1 MSDLPK
7 TTFGRT
13 GFEVTRLGYGAM
25 ELMAGL
31 RGRAIEAQPAKRLLN
46 AVLDAGINFIDTSP
60 DYGNS
65 EILIGEA
72 ISHRRDQ
79 YFLASKC
86 GCPINQPRPAS
97 GERPPHV
104 FTRQN
109 IRACVEQSLKRMK
122 TDHLDLV
129 QFHHNPTR
137 SVLEE
142 NDSVAELD
150 VLKAEG
156 KIRFTGMSGDLPN
169 LKEQIEMGV
178 FDAFQIPYSLAQPQ
192 HHEWITKASRG
203 GAGTVIRSDV
213 ARSAR
218 ATTATSHHGL
228 FGRVR
233 DALQGRKDVWHR
245 ANFDDLRENMSM
257 MEFML
262 RFTISHSHVN
272 TTIVGTLNPDH
283 LADNVRAASRGPLSD
298 DVYEEAKRRV
308 SRLFDSPES
317 T

>member
-1 MSDLPK
+1 MNDLPK
-7 TTFGRT
+7 TTLGRT

-31 RGRAIEAQPAKRLLN
+31 RGRAIEAKPAKRLLN

-60 DYGNS
+60 DYGDS
-65 EILIGEA
+65 EMLIGEA

-97 GERPPHV
+97 GERAPHV

-109 IRACVEQSLKRMK
+109 IRACVEQSLARMK

-169 LKEQIEMGV
+169 LKEQVEMGV

-192 HHEWITKASRG
+192 HHEWITRASRA

-213 ARSAR
+213 ARSVR
-218 ATTATSHHGL
+218 ATTAT
-228 FGRVR
+228 
-233 DALQGRKDVWHR
+233 
-245 ANFDDLRENMSM
+245 DDLRENMSM

-272 TTIVGTLNPDH
+272 TTIVGTLSLDH
-283 LADNVRAASRGPLSD
+283 LMDNVRAARSGPLPD

-317 T
+317 I

>member
-7 TTFGRT
+7 TTLGRT

-60 DYGNS
+60 DYGDS

-137 SVLEE
+137 AVLEE

-178 FDAFQIPYSLAQPQ
+178 FDAFQIPYSPVQPE
-192 HHEWITKASRG
+192 HHEWITRASRA

-218 ATTATSHHGL
+218 ATTAT
-228 FGRVR
+228 
-233 DALQGRKDVWHR
+233 
-245 ANFDDLRENMSM
+245 DDLRENMSM

>member
-109 IRACVEQSLKRMK
+109 IRACVEQSLARMK

-137 SVLEE
+137 AVLEE
-142 NDSVAELD
+142 NDSVAELE

-169 LKEQIEMGV
+169 LREQIEMGV
-178 FDAFQIPYSLAQPQ
+178 FDAFQIPYSLAQPE
-192 HHEWITKASRG
+192 HHEWITRASRG

-218 ATTATSHHGL
+218 ATTAT
-228 FGRVR
+228 
-233 DALQGRKDVWHR
+233 
-245 ANFDDLRENMSM
+245 DDLRENMSM

-283 LADNVRAASRGPLSD
+283 LADNVRAAKRGPLSD

-308 SRLFDSPES
+308 SRQFDSPES

>member
-1 MSDLPK
+1 MSDLPR
-7 TTFGRT
+7 TMLGRT
-13 GFEVTRLGYGAM
+13 GVEVTRLGYGAM
-25 ELMAGL
+25 ELMDGL
-31 RGRAIEAQPAKRLLN
+31 RGRSIEAAPAKRVLN
-46 AVLDAGINFIDTSP
+46 AVLDASINFIDTSP

-65 EILIGEA
+65 ETLIGEA

-86 GCPINQPRPAS
+86 GCPINQRRSAS

-137 SVLEE
+137 AVLEE

-150 VLKAEG
+150 ALKAEG

-169 LKEQIEMGV
+169 LREQVRMGV
-178 FDAFQIPYSLAQPQ
+178 FDAFQIPYSLAHPE
-192 HHEWITKASRG
+192 HHEWITRASRA
-203 GAGTVIRSDV
+203 GAGTVIRCDV
-213 ARSAR
+213 GRGIR
-218 ATTATSHHGL
+218 AVPAH
-228 FGRVR
+228 
-233 DALQGRKDVWHR
+233 
-245 ANFDDLRENMSM
+245 ANFDDLLNGVSM
-257 MEFML
+257 LEFLL
-262 RFTISHSHVN
+262 RFTLSHPHVS
-272 TTIVGTLNPDH
+272 TTIVGTMNPDH
-283 LADNVRAASRGPLSD
+283 LADNVRAAGKGPLPD

-308 SRLFDSPES
+308 SGLIISSES

>member
-7 TTFGRT
+7 TMLGRT

-31 RGRAIEAQPAKRLLN
+31 RGRAIEAKPAKRLLN

-60 DYGNS
+60 DYGDS

-104 FTRQN
+104 FTRHN
-109 IRACVEQSLKRMK
+109 IRACVEQSLQRMK

-137 SVLEE
+137 AVLEE

-169 LKEQIEMGV
+169 LKQQIEMGV
-178 FDAFQIPYSLAQPQ
+178 FDAFQIPYSLARPE
-192 HHEWITKASRG
+192 HHEWITRASQT

-213 ARSAR
+213 ARSVR
-218 ATTATSHHGL
+218 AATQHGL
-228 FGRVR
+228 SGRR
-233 DALQGRKDVWHR
+233 DVSHR
-245 ANFDDLRENMSM
+245 ADFDDLRENMSM

-262 RFTISHSHVN
+262 RFTMSHPHAD
-272 TTIVGTLNPDH
+272 TTIVGTMNPDH
-283 LADNVRAASRGPLSD
+283 LANNVRAAKRGPLSD
-298 DVYEEAKRRV
+298 DVHEEAKRRV
-308 SRLFDSPES
+308 NEPFDSPKS

>member
-7 TTFGRT
+7 TMLGRT

-31 RGRAIEAQPAKRLLN
+31 RGRAIEAEPAKRLLN

-60 DYGNS
+60 DYGDS
-65 EILIGEA
+65 ETLIGEA

-109 IRACVEQSLKRMK
+109 IRACVEQSLERMK

-150 VLKAEG
+150 VLRAEG

-169 LKEQIEMGV
+169 LREQIEMGV

-192 HHEWITKASRG
+192 HHEWITRASRG

-218 ATTATSHHGL
+218 ATTAT
-228 FGRVR
+228 
-233 DALQGRKDVWHR
+233 
-245 ANFDDLRENMSM
+245 DDLRENMSM

-272 TTIVGTLNPDH
+272 TTIIGTLSLDH

-308 SRLFDSPES
+308 SRQFDSPES

>member
-13 GFEVTRLGYGAM
+13 GFEVTRIGYGAM

-86 GCPINQPRPAS
+86 GCPINQPRPPS

-109 IRACVEQSLKRMK
+109 IRACVEQSLIRMK

-137 SVLEE
+137 AVLEE

-169 LKEQIEMGV
+169 LREQIEMGV
-178 FDAFQIPYSLAQPQ
+178 FDAFQIPYSLVQPE
-192 HHEWITKASRG
+192 HHEWITRASRA

-218 ATTATSHHGL
+218 ATTAT
-228 FGRVR
+228 
-233 DALQGRKDVWHR
+233 
-245 ANFDDLRENMSM
+245 DDLRENMSM

-262 RFTISHSHVN
+262 RFTLSHSHVN
-272 TTIVGTLNPDH
+272 TTIVGTLSLDH

-308 SRLFDSPES
+308 SRLIDSPES

>member
-1 MSDLPK
+1 MNDLPK
-7 TTFGRT
+7 TTLGRT

-97 GERPPHV
+97 GERAPHV

-109 IRACVEQSLKRMK
+109 IRACVEQSLARMK

-169 LKEQIEMGV
+169 LKEQVEMGV

-192 HHEWITKASRG
+192 HHEWITRASRA

-218 ATTATSHHGL
+218 ATTAT
-228 FGRVR
+228 
-233 DALQGRKDVWHR
+233 
-245 ANFDDLRENMSM
+245 DDLRENMSM

-272 TTIVGTLNPDH
+272 TTIVGTLSLDH
-283 LADNVRAASRGPLSD
+283 LADNFRAASRGPLSD

-308 SRLFDSPES
+308 SRQFDSPES

>member
-7 TTFGRT
+7 TTLGRT

-31 RGRAIEAQPAKRLLN
+31 RGRAIEAAPAKRLLN

-65 EILIGEA
+65 ETLIGEA

-79 YFLASKC
+79 VFLASKC
-86 GCPINQPRPAS
+86 GCPINQPQPAS

-109 IRACVEQSLKRMK
+109 IRACVEQSLARMK

-150 VLKAEG
+150 VLKDEG
-156 KIRFTGMSGDLPN
+156 KVRFTGMSGDLPN
-169 LKEQIEMGV
+169 LRGQIEMGV
-178 FDAFQIPYSLAQPQ
+178 FDAFQIPYSLVQPE
-192 HHEWITKASRG
+192 HHEWITRASHT

-213 ARSAR
+213 ARSMR
-218 ATTATSHHGL
+218 TAIRHHGL

-233 DALQGRKDVWHR
+233 DASTRRKGVRHR
-245 ANFDDLRENMSM
+245 PDFEDLREDVSM

-262 RFTISHSHVN
+262 RFTISHPHVD
-272 TTIVGTLNPDH
+272 TTIIGTLNLEH
-283 LADNVRAASRGPLSD
+283 MADNVRAARKGPLPD

-308 SRLFDSPES
+308 RRLFDAPEPP
-317 T
+317 

>member
-1 MSDLPK
+1 
-7 TTFGRT
+7 
-13 GFEVTRLGYGAM
+13 
-25 ELMAGL
+25 
-31 RGRAIEAQPAKRLLN
+31 
-46 AVLDAGINFIDTSP
+46 
-60 DYGNS
+60 
-65 EILIGEA
+65 
-72 ISHRRDQ
+72 
-79 YFLASKC
+79 
-86 GCPINQPRPAS
+86 
-97 GERPPHV
+97 
-104 FTRQN
+104 
-109 IRACVEQSLKRMK
+109 MK

-129 QFHHNPTR
+129 QFHYNPTR
-137 SVLEE
+137 AVLEE

-178 FDAFQIPYSLAQPQ
+178 FDAFQIPYSPVQPE
-192 HHEWITKASRG
+192 HHEWITRASRA

-218 ATTATSHHGL
+218 ATTAT
-228 FGRVR
+228 
-233 DALQGRKDVWHR
+233 
-245 ANFDDLRENMSM
+245 DDLRENMSM

>member
-7 TTFGRT
+7 TMLGRT

-31 RGRAIEAQPAKRLLN
+31 RGRAIEAEPAKRLLN

-60 DYGNS
+60 DYGDS
-65 EILIGEA
+65 ETLIGEA

-109 IRACVEQSLKRMK
+109 IRACVEQSLERMK

-150 VLKAEG
+150 VLRAEG

-169 LKEQIEMGV
+169 LREQIEMGV

-218 ATTATSHHGL
+218 ATTAT
-228 FGRVR
+228 
-233 DALQGRKDVWHR
+233 
-245 ANFDDLRENMSM
+245 DDLRGNMSM

-262 RFTISHSHVN
+262 RFTISHPHVS

-283 LADNVRAASRGPLSD
+283 LADNVRAARRGPLPD

-308 SRLFDSPES
+308 IRLIDSQP
-317 T
+317 

>member
-13 GFEVTRLGYGAM
+13 GFEVTRIGYGAM

-86 GCPINQPRPAS
+86 GCPINQPRPPS

-109 IRACVEQSLKRMK
+109 IRACVEQSLIRMK

-137 SVLEE
+137 AVLEE

-169 LKEQIEMGV
+169 LRLK
-178 FDAFQIPYSLAQPQ
+178 FQI
-192 HHEWITKASRG
+192 
-203 GAGTVIRSDV
+203 TVEP
-213 ARSAR
+213 
-218 ATTATSHHGL
+218 TH
-228 FGRVR
+228 
-233 DALQGRKDVWHR
+233 
-245 ANFDDLRENMSM
+245 
-257 MEFML
+257 
-262 RFTISHSHVN
+262 
-272 TTIVGTLNPDH
+272 
-283 LADNVRAASRGPLSD
+283 
-298 DVYEEAKRRV
+298 
-308 SRLFDSPES
+308 
-317 T
+317 